1 MFETSL
7 SKMKEW
13 EQVVTDIDQRELVVL
28 RDVTRLPVERGD
40 FISPNMVVIISM
52 SGQVSLLYDM
62 QTFVFNPWN
71 VAVVCPNHMVAPID
85 VSSDYNAIL
94 MVISPALYEEM
105 RRRTLSHDYIKFH
118 SNPQFSLTVEQAQS
132 LIKIV
137 DVIEMISRAD
147 VVKMQHRHELLTYM
161 FDVFFETMSMYLA
174 KDDASSISLNKNEIL
189 FSSFCELLAKN
200 YREHKTMTWY
210 AEQLHLTPKYFSSQI
225 MRIIGKSASDWIQ
238 EWLLIRAKQLLD
250 TRWDMNIQ
258 EISQS
263 LGFEEQA
270 SFTRFFRRGAGMSP
284 RQWRERDTA
293 ARAARG

>member
-1 MFETSL
+1 
-7 SKMKEW
+7 
-13 EQVVTDIDQRELVVL
+13 
-28 RDVTRLPVERGD
+28 
-40 FISPNMVVIISM
+40 
-52 SGQVSLLYDM
+52 
-62 QTFVFNPWN
+62 
-71 VAVVCPNHMVAPID
+71 
-85 VSSDYNAIL
+85 
-94 MVISPALYEEM
+94 
-105 RRRTLSHDYIKFH
+105 
-118 SNPQFSLTVEQAQS
+118 
-132 LIKIV
+132 
-137 DVIEMISRAD
+137 
-147 VVKMQHRHELLTYM
+147 M

-174 KDDASSISLNKNEIL
+174 KDDASSVSLNKNEIL